1 MGSRYGQFC
10 PVAKAMEL
18 LDERWTLLV
27 IRELVCGSKHFNELR
42 RGVPRMSPALLSK
55 RLQRLI
61 RAGVVERRPCGNRVD
76 YVLTDAGRELRP
88 IVDAL
93 GTWGT
98 RWIGELGDEDLDP
111 HLLLWDMHRHID
123 HTVVPGGRTVVRF
136 VFPDAPASTRE
147 WWMVITP
154 DEVDVCDSDPGYPV
168 AVSVE
173 TTLRRLVEIWRG
185 DVDWAAAI
193 RAGEV
198 VLHGPASIRRAL
210 PAWFTLSAYA
220 TVPRTGRATVRLP

>member
-1 MGSRYGQFC
+1 
-10 PVAKAMEL
+10 MEL

-27 IRELVCGSKHFNELR
+27 IRELVCGSRHFNELR

-61 RAGVVERRPCGNRVD
+61 RAGLVERRPRGNRVD
-76 YVLTDAGRELRP
+76 YVLTEAGRELQP

-111 HLLLWDMHRHID
+111 HLLLWDMHRNVD
-123 HTVVPGGRTVVRF
+123 HAVVPGGRAVVWF
-136 VFPDAPASTRE
+136 VFTDAAVPNRE
-147 WWMVITP
+147 WWLVITP

-168 AVSVE
+168 TVGVE

-185 DVDWAAAI
+185 DVDWAAAV

-198 VLHGPASIRRAL
+198 VLDGPPSIRRTL
-210 PAWFTLSAYA
+210 PGWFTLSAYA
-220 TVPRTGRATVRLP
+220 GVPRTGRATVRLA